1 MDQSRQGRTSSGGAG
16 PRTVGLRATLALLFA
31 AALGWAA
38 AQAAPCGTSDKVT
51 INFYSG
57 GDVNV
62 QNLWQNDILPA
73 YKAVCPNVTLN
84 LVFSEHGT
92 GDQLTLDRIAA
103 AKQAGKSSGVD
114 LWETGM
120 LDTAGQAGLVDAVST
135 DTIPNLSKVDP
146 DVVQQIG
153 GYGVPY
159 RGSSVVLAYDSSQ
172 VSDPPTT
179 LQGLFDW
186 IKANPGMFTYNPP
199 DTGGSGDNFV
209 QAVLRTGIDQSDLKT
224 FQTGYD
230 QALESEWDP
239 GWQTLDELGKSM
251 YQNGF
256 YPKGNAG
263 VLQLLGK
270 GSIAVAPV
278 WSDMALSYL
287 DQGLLPDTV
296 KLEQLD
302 PPFNGGASYV
312 GVISDSPHKDADNA
326 FLNWLLT
333 PDVQAIVIDKMNG
346 YPGVTWDN
354 VPQDVREKFADI
366 AKSYS
371 FGFSSKFDN
380 DLHQLWYQKV
390 AGAQQQ

>member
-1 MDQSRQGRTSSGGAG
+1 VGHALVA
-16 PRTVGLRATLALLFA
+16 TVATLLLTAGLAFA
-31 AALGWAA
+31 QGN
-38 AQAAPCGTSDKVT
+38 PCGTSDNVT
-51 INFYSG
+51 LNFYSG

-73 YKAVCPNVTLN
+73 YRKACPNVTLN

-92 GDQLTLDRIAA
+92 GDQLTFDRIAA

-114 LWETGM
+114 IWETGS
-120 LDTAGQAGLVDAVST
+120 LLQNGGEAGLVDKVSA
-135 DTIPNLSKVDP
+135 DIIPNLSKVDP
-146 DVVQQIG
+146 AVLAQRG

-172 VSDPPTT
+172 VSNPPTT

-186 IKANPGMFTYNPP
+186 IRANPGKFTYNPP

-209 QAVLRTGIDQSDLKT
+209 QAVLKTSVDPGDLST
-224 FQTGYD
+224 FQTDY
-230 QALESEWDP
+230 QPALESEWDQ
-239 GWQTLDELGKSM
+239 GWAVLNGLGKDM
-251 YQNGF
+251 YQGGF

-263 VLQLLGK
+263 VLQLLGR
-270 GSIAVAPV
+270 GSIAIAPV

-287 DQGLLPDTV
+287 QQGLLPDNV

-312 GVISDSPHKDADNA
+312 GIIADSPHKAVDYA

-346 YPGVTWDN
+346 YPGVKWDY
-354 VPQDVREKFADI
+354 VPQDVRTKFAAI

-380 DLHQLWYQKV
+380 DLHQQWYQKV
-390 AGAQQQ
+390 AGAKKE